1 METDLLKQKK
11 HLHEA
16 LQRITIATEKRV
28 NQMIFLID
36 YDRKKG
42 ELRSFKRFRD
52 DQRAEAQHERLDIE
66 LSLDGS
72 VGSREVVLLEA
83 HDEQALHRTH
93 QRYSKTTQEILES
106 MSAMV
111 SAIPK

>member
-1 METDLLKQKK
+1 
-11 HLHEA
+11 
-16 LQRITIATEKRV
+16 
-28 NQMIFLID
+28 MIFLVD

-42 ELRSFKRFRD
+42 ELRSFKHFRN
-52 DQRAEAQHERLDIE
+52 DQRAEAQRERLDIE

-72 VGSREVVLLEA
+72 RASREVVLLEA
-83 HDEQALHRTH
+83 DDEQTLHQSH
-93 QRYSKTTQEILES
+93 QRYFKTTREILES

>member
-1 METDLLKQKK
+1 
-11 HLHEA
+11 
-16 LQRITIATEKRV
+16 
-28 NQMIFLID
+28 MIFLID

-52 DQRAEAQHERLDIE
+52 DQRAEAQRERLDIE

-72 VGSREVVLLEA
+72 RGSREVVLLEA
-83 HDEQALHRTH
+83 HDEQVLHRTH
-93 QRYSKTTQEILES
+93 QRYFKTTQEILES

-111 SAIPK
+111 SAIPE